1 MGVSRAC
8 TCHTLL
14 LQQNFHSSSS
24 ATLKL
29 DRRWFHGLQLASLG
43 RIGEERRKG
52 EGGGGEDRRR
62 KEGK

>member
-14 LQQNFHSSSS
+14 LQQNIRSSSS

-29 DRRWFHGLQLASLG
+29 DRRWFHGLQLASLE
-43 RIGEERRKG
+43 RTEERRKG
-52 EGGGGEDRRR
+52 KGGGGEDRRR
-62 KEGK
+62 KAGK